1 MGFYNKRK
9 SIRSKM
15 LLVFLPILLVATGSI
30 AAVSVTDAKSALEK
44 QIEERVG
51 KELTAIYESI
61 EHEFTA
67 HEKVAE
73 AVASVYRAKGNTLE
87 KSDYK
92 VMLEEL
98 VTMNQ
103 NTLGSGLWLEPNKFS
118 PEDYYFG
125 PYVYREGDSI
135 LYTEDY
141 ETEDYDYPSTD
152 WYLAGKAIK
161 EGSVW
166 SSPYFDETTGITMIT
181 TSVPVV
187 TSGGFQGVVTADYD
201 LSTIQERIGEVHL
214 GEGSPSLQRR
224 SESSRSSLEL
234 SAAKSKTTLKNL
246 KKTLLLL

>member
-9 SIRSKM
+9 SIRTKM
-15 LLVFLPILLVATGSI
+15 LLVFLPILLVATSAI

-103 NTLGSGLWLEPNKFS
+103 NTLGSGLWLEPN
-118 PEDYYFG
+118 
-125 PYVYREGDSI
+125 
-135 LYTEDY
+135 
-141 ETEDYDYPSTD
+141 
-152 WYLAGKAIK
+152 
-161 EGSVW
+161 
-166 SSPYFDETTGITMIT
+166 
-181 TSVPVV
+181 
-187 TSGGFQGVVTADYD
+187 
-201 LSTIQERIGEVHL
+201 
-214 GEGSPSLQRR
+214 
-224 SESSRSSLEL
+224 
-234 SAAKSKTTLKNL
+234 
-246 KKTLLLL
+246 